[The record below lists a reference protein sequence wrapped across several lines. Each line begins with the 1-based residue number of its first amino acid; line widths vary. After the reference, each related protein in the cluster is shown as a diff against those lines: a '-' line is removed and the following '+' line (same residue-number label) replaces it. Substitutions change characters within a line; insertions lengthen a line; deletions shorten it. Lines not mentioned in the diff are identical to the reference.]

1 MSLTYVPTVAMGVFE
16 TLVHIGRRLRLRLYR
31 WAGSI
36 HRRTSRGWGPVTRW
50 LAAVA
55 LVLLVLPW
63 GLTKILGLVSE
74 DTWQELTGG
83 DGTVG
88 EWWSVRNV
96 LIVSAVILAVRW
108 LVRARERVVVEEF
121 VDYTNND
128 AQAVKGLAT
137 LLVAELSRLHE
148 LYGHVNDQLSTPMSV
163 GVQHRGGAG
172 AGTEPGAFLSVRA
185 DDVTGT
191 LNDAIATESK
201 VQVGGITIP
210 IGFVLSLLGRVARG
224 PRIIGSLHYTDAL
237 GAPTLTAQIVG
248 RGKGQQ
254 WRVDAP
260 AGAQSSDK
268 AFLDPMVT
276 EVACRM
282 FNELT
287 LRGSVRWRAI
297 RAFTEYLEL
306 YWESHRTPKDRARN
320 LKQAETSLLQ
330 AIAEDE
336 TFDLAYYNLGVIY
349 SKLAE
354 TEHAAAQASDYVSKS
369 DDPDTAYHARLDAA
383 LAAFNRAVT
392 LNRDRTEA
400 IYALAVHEFAR
411 IRAGGAADDL
421 DGIVCRCD
429 RVLELDKRHAQAHD
443 LKGMALLALGQPGQA
458 ERSHRRAVRLSWHRL
473 RRAEFTERAVPPT
486 TDSALPGARANT
498 AAALHNLAEVHRNR
512 ATHNCPRLRLVR
524 ADHMYRRAGRLAPTE
539 TRAATLLARGRMLD
553 ERGKPGKARG
563 CYDAA
568 LKIDPENPVHWAHL
582 ASAHAAEG
590 DEKKARRLADSAL
603 NELAPIYRRTLELH
617 HSKALVAMRDNTL
630 AALART
636 YDLLDASDDVNRAK
650 RLERAVGHAR
660 ERDEATNDVAAL
672 EALKADR
679 GLRYLWER
687 EQVQIALARTL
698 GRNGLWE
705 QARDEYAEL
714 IATLAEHRPQGI
726 VQHSL
731 HAKHARALRRS
742 ENYHEALVAAAR
754 GQLQDPLSASARREV
769 GKAHFALLQY
779 EEALE
784 AWEHTLWLT
793 PNDPHLHWKVAFCH
807 WSVAQ
812 DRRDSGARRDAL
824 VAAAA
829 GFEQAATLFGV
840 RIANGLGVVAA
851 VGRPRPVRAGRPRR
865 RDPAP
870 TVGDRVQGDRAGRR
884 GAARRGVPRR
894 GRALAEPR
902 PVRACAGGRSSAGR
916 RAPTSTR
923 TGGRRSPSP
932 TRSGARMPASPC
944 ATSTPAITRSTT
956 ATATATAGARP
967 AQWRSAAD
975 DRVGANALA
984 GLDQA
989 RHAEPLRLGE
999 AGVEQLAGALVPGG
1013 GLRQHARELDLGA
1026 RDPRTGAHALVHRER
1041 GLEVRDR
1048 LLAPAQQV
1056 GEQPEVARRRPGARG
1071 RPADRHVAVGER
1083 LEQLVQ
1089 RRGVRGVAERRRR
1102 FGQVRDRAEPD
1113 PVERQG
1119 AEVVGRELV
1128 DDRAR
1133 LVRAAG
1139 LGEQPGEHAAPAGD
1153 RPEPLGVVGGPA
1165 PRAAPAGRARAAASA
1180 TAGAWR
1186 CPCSCPGCAARRAR
1200 PRARPPRPSRSRRR
1214 TAAASRGRSARTGR
1228 RRAACGWR
1236 RSARRRRSRCRRRP
1250 CRRARAGRSCASGGP
1265 AWRAARRRS
1274 ARPARAGR
1282 SRPPGAPARC
1292 PGPTATSGARRART
1306 RARSCRPR
1314 GVRSR
1319 PPRC

>member
-1 MSLTYVPTVAMGVFE
+1 MSMPYVRTVGMGVFE
-16 TLVHIGRRLRLRLYR
+16 TFVHIERRLRLCLYR
-31 WAGSI
+31 WAGSV

-50 LAAVA
+50 LATVA

-63 GLTKILGLVSE
+63 GLNQLLGLVSA
-74 DTWQELTGG
+74 DVWDKLTGG

-108 LVRARERVVVEEF
+108 LVRARERVVIEEF

-163 GVQHRGGAG
+163 GVQQRGGAG

-260 AGAQSSDK
+260 AGAQSFDK

-320 LKQAETSLLQ
+320 LKHAETSLLQ
-330 AIAEDE
+330 AISEDE

-383 LAAFNRAVT
+383 LAAFNRAVS

-411 IRAGGAADDL
+411 IQAGGATDDL
-421 DGIVCRCD
+421 DSIVCRCD

-458 ERSHRRAVRLSWHRL
+458 ERSHRRAVRLSWRRL
-473 RRAEFTERAVPPT
+473 RHAEFTERAVPPT

-498 AAALHNLAEVHRNR
+498 AAALHNLAEVQRSR
-512 ATHNCPRLRLVR
+512 ATHECPRLRLVR

-539 TRAATLLARGRMLD
+539 TRAATLLARGQMLD
-553 ERGKPGKARG
+553 DRGKPGKAQG

-568 LKIDPENPVHWAHL
+568 LKIDPENPVPWAHL
-582 ASAHAAEG
+582 ASAYAAEG

-617 HSKALVAMRDNTL
+617 HSAALVAMRDNTL
-630 AALART
+630 AALTRT
-636 YDLLDASDDVNRAK
+636 YDLLETGDDVSRPTLIQ
-650 RLERAVGHAR
+650 RLWDKLET
-660 ERDEATNDVAAL
+660 ATADRDVATL
-672 EALKADR
+672 QVLKAGFDDR
-679 GLRYLWER
+679 HVWER

-698 GRNGLWE
+698 GRTGEWD

-714 IATLAEHRPQGI
+714 IAMLAEHRPQGI

-742 ENYHEALVAAAR
+742 ENYQEALVEAAR
-754 GQLQDPLSASARREV
+754 GQLQDPLSASARREL

-784 AWEHTLWLT
+784 AWQHTLWLT
-793 PNDPHLHWKVAFCH
+793 PNDPYLHWKVAFCH

-812 DRRDSGARRDAL
+812 DRRDSDARRESL
-824 VAAAA
+824 VAAAT
-829 GFEQAATLFGV
+829 GFDQAATLFGV
-840 RIANGLGVVAA
+840 RIAQGWAWSQLW
-851 VGRPRPVRAGRPRR
+851 AGR
-865 RDPAP
+865 AHSEL
-870 TVGDRVQGDRAGRR
+870 GDHD
-884 GAARRGVPRR
+884 AAIRH
-894 GRALAEPR
+894 L
-902 PVRACAGGRSSAGR
+902 
-916 RAPTSTR
+916 
-923 TGGRRSPSP
+923 
-932 TRSGARMPASPC
+932 
-944 ATSTPAITRSTT
+944 
-956 ATATATAGARP
+956 
-967 AQWRSAAD
+967 RSAT
-975 DRVGANALA
+975 GCK
-984 GLDQA
+984 
-989 RHAEPLRLGE
+989 ETE
-999 AGVEQLAGALVPGG
+999 LAGAVL
-1013 GLRQHARELDLGA
+1013 LGEEY
-1026 RDPRTGAHALVHRER
+1026 RI
-1041 GLEVRDR
+1041 
-1048 LLAPAQQV
+1048 V
-1056 GEQPEVARRRPGARG
+1056 GEPSLSRIQ
-1071 RPADRHVAVGER
+1071 
-1083 LEQLVQ
+1083 
-1089 RRGVRGVAERRRR
+1089 
-1102 FGQVRDRAEPD
+1102 F
-1113 PVERQG
+1113 
-1119 AEVVGRELV
+1119 
-1128 DDRAR
+1128 
-1133 LVRAAG
+1133 
-1139 LGEQPGEHAAPAGD
+1139 EH
-1153 RPEPLGVVGGPA
+1153 
-1165 PRAAPAGRARAAASA
+1165 ARAAACDWPADCKVDADWGETLSLADA
-1180 TAGAWR
+1180 TARADTGLAL
-1186 CPCSCPGCAARRAR
+1186 CDLDAGDHARHN
-1200 PRARPPRPSRSRRR
+1200 
-1214 TAAASRGRSARTGR
+1214 GNGNGHGR
-1228 RRAACGWR
+1228 RPVF
-1236 RSARRRRSRCRRRP
+1236 SR
-1250 CRRARAGRSCASGGP
+1250 
-1265 AWRAARRRS
+1265 
-1274 ARPARAGR
+1274 
-1282 SRPPGAPARC
+1282 
-1292 PGPTATSGARRART
+1292 
-1306 RARSCRPR
+1306 
-1314 GVRSR
+1314 
-1319 PPRC
+1319 

>member
-1 MSLTYVPTVAMGVFE
+1 MSMTYVRTVAMGIFE

-50 LAAVA
+50 LATVA

-63 GLTKILGLVSE
+63 GLNQLLGLVSA
-74 DTWQELTGG
+74 DVWTKLTGD

-163 GVQHRGGAG
+163 GVQQRGGAG

-260 AGAQSSDK
+260 AGAQTFDK

-276 EVACRM
+276 EAACRM

-320 LKQAETSLLQ
+320 LKHAETSLLQ

-354 TEHAAAQASDYVSKS
+354 TEHAAAQASDYVSKR

-411 IRAGGAADDL
+411 IQAGGATNDL
-421 DGIVCRCD
+421 DSIVCRCD

-458 ERSHRRAVRLSWHRL
+458 ERSHRRAVRLSWRRL

-498 AAALHNLAEVHRNR
+498 AAALHNLAEVQRNR
-512 ATHNCPRLRLVR
+512 ATDGCGRLRLAR

-553 ERGKPGKARG
+553 DRGKPGKARD

-582 ASAHAAEG
+582 ASAYAAEG
-590 DEKKARRLADSAL
+590 NETKARRLADSAL

-617 HSKALVAMRDNTL
+617 HSGALLAMRDNTL
-630 AALART
+630 AALTRT
-636 YDLLDASDDVNRAK
+636 YDLLEASDDLSRATLIQQLWDK
-650 RLERAVGHAR
+650 LET
-660 ERDEATNDVAAL
+660 ATADRDVATL
-672 EALKADR
+672 RALKAGLDR
-679 GLRYLWER
+679 RHVWER

-698 GRNGLWE
+698 GRNGEWE
-705 QARDEYAEL
+705 QARHEYAEL
-714 IATLAEHRPQGI
+714 IAMLAEQRPQGI

-742 ENYHEALVAAAR
+742 EHYHEALVEAAR

-784 AWEHTLWLT
+784 AWQHTLWLT
-793 PNDPHLHWKVAFCH
+793 PNDPYLHWKVAFCH

-812 DRRDSGARRDAL
+812 DRRDSDARRDSLSPPRPASS
-824 VAAAA
+824 
-829 GFEQAATLFGV
+829 
-840 RIANGLGVVAA
+840 
-851 VGRPRPVRAGRPRR
+851 RPRRCSACGSPRAGR
-865 RDPAP
+865 
-870 TVGDRVQGDRAGRR
+870 
-884 GAARRGVPRR
+884 
-894 GRALAEPR
+894 
-902 PVRACAGGRSSAGR
+902 GRSCGPVASI
-916 RAPTSTR
+916 
-923 TGGRRSPSP
+923 PSWAITTP
-932 TRSGARMPASPC
+932 RSGTC
-944 ATSTPAITRSTT
+944 
-956 ATATATAGARP
+956 
-967 AQWRSAAD
+967 
-975 DRVGANALA
+975 
-984 GLDQA
+984 
-989 RHAEPLRLGE
+989 
-999 AGVEQLAGALVPGG
+999 
-1013 GLRQHARELDLGA
+1013 
-1026 RDPRTGAHALVHRER
+1026 
-1041 GLEVRDR
+1041 
-1048 LLAPAQQV
+1048 
-1056 GEQPEVARRRPGARG
+1056 
-1071 RPADRHVAVGER
+1071 
-1083 LEQLVQ
+1083 
-1089 RRGVRGVAERRRR
+1089 
-1102 FGQVRDRAEPD
+1102 
-1113 PVERQG
+1113 
-1119 AEVVGRELV
+1119 
-1128 DDRAR
+1128 
-1133 LVRAAG
+1133 
-1139 LGEQPGEHAAPAGD
+1139 
-1153 RPEPLGVVGGPA
+1153 
-1165 PRAAPAGRARAAASA
+1165 
-1180 TAGAWR
+1180 
-1186 CPCSCPGCAARRAR
+1186 ARRAD
-1200 PRARPPRPSRSRRR
+1200 ARRPS
-1214 TAAASRGRSARTGR
+1214 
-1228 RRAACGWR
+1228 W
-1236 RSARRRRSRCRRRP
+1236 
-1250 CRRARAGRSCASGGP
+1250 
-1265 AWRAARRRS
+1265 
-1274 ARPARAGR
+1274 
-1282 SRPPGAPARC
+1282 PARC
-1292 PGPTATSGARRART
+1292 CWARNTGSSASDR
-1306 RARSCRPR
+1306 
-1314 GVRSR
+1314 
-1319 PPRC
+1319 